1 MRSYY
6 SLSEGKKIK
15 KQHLT
20 SITHDSNSTD
30 KLEDDG
36 ALILTPSLQQC
47 SVLRVYKAGYLKLH
61 RTERSRNKDEIC
73 MCNQMVTSEKG
84 EGNY

>member
-6 SLSEGKKIK
+6 SLSRGKKIK
-15 KQHLT
+15 QQHFS

-36 ALILTPSLQQC
+36 ALILPPSLQQY
-47 SVLRVYKAGYLKLH
+47 SVLRVYKAL
-61 RTERSRNKDEIC
+61 
-73 MCNQMVTSEKG
+73 
-84 EGNY
+84 